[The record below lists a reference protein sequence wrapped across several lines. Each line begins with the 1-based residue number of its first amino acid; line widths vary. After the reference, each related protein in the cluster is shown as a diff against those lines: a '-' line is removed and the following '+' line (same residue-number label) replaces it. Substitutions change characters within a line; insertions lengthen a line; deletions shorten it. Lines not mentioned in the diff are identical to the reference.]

1 MGHVVAPDLASAG
14 RQFWSGGACEGSGP
28 GFVRRAI
35 PAVLDLVLVLGLSRY
50 SGVPIPHGTDIYDW
64 IS

>member
-28 GFVRRAI
+28 GFARRAI
-35 PAVLDLVLVLGLSRY
+35 PAVLDLVLVLGLS
-50 SGVPIPHGTDIYDW
+50 
-64 IS
+64 